1 MSLEQILALAIFIA
15 TYALALS
22 RRIKIAYVSLTA
34 AILLVALR
42 ILTPHEVVTQAL
54 KWDVLGIYWGFMMV
68 SIAFMDS
75 GVPKLLAERILK
87 AAHAEK
93 HVILYLAAST
103 AFLSV
108 WMENVGVVL
117 MMAPIALA
125 ISRRLNTSLFP
136 YMVVIGIASNVVTTV
151 SMVADPPSIILAIET
166 GMKFMDF
173 YWFQGRVGLGTLT
186 VVAVVAALLTL
197 LFQFRHMSKR
207 IDLPVDDVPVTYWAT
222 ILFVVS
228 VAILAF
234 GHGRGLSPGI
244 VGVAAGGAALWLNR
258 RRFRAMFVEFDWN
271 SFAFIMGIFVVAHSL
286 RSTGLLREFAGL
298 LHGAGLKTPA
308 LAMGALIWISVA
320 VSSFVDNVPF
330 TVLMIPVAQDLAGLL
345 GTSAWPLLFGMLV
358 GTGSGGNIT
367 PVGATANVFACGF
380 LEKHGEKVDLGRYM
394 KISVPFTVV
403 AVAAAHILLYIFWLR

>member
-34 AILLVALR
+34 AVLLVALR
-42 ILTPHEVVTQAL
+42 ILTPHEVLTQAL

-75 GVPKLLAERILK
+75 GAPKLLAERILK

-93 HVILYLAAST
+93 HAILYLAAST

-136 YMVVIGIASNVVTTV
+136 YMVVIGISSNVVTTV
-151 SMVADPPSIILAIET
+151 TMVADPPSIILAIET

-173 YWFQGRVGLGTLT
+173 YWFQGRIGLGTLT
-186 VVAVVAALLTL
+186 VVAVIAALLTL
-197 LFQFRHMSKR
+197 LFQFRHMSRR
-207 IDLPVDDVPVTYWAT
+207 IDLAVDEVPVTYGAT
-222 ILFVVS
+222 VLFVVS

-244 VGVAAGGAALWLNR
+244 VGVAAGGAALLLNR

-320 VSSFVDNVPF
+320 ISSFVDNVPF

-380 LEKHGEKVDLGRYM
+380 LEKHGERVDLGRYM
-394 KISVPFTVV
+394 KISVPFTLV
-403 AVAAAHILLYIFWLR
+403 AVGVAHILLYILWLR

>member
-1 MSLEQILALAIFIA
+1 MGFEQITALAVFVA
-15 TYALALS
+15 TYALALT

-34 AILLVALR
+34 AVLLVALR
-42 ILTPHEVVTQAL
+42 ILTPHEVLTQAL

-93 HVILYLAAST
+93 HAILYLAAST
-103 AFLSV
+103 AFLSA

-166 GMKFMDF
+166 GMRFKDF
-173 YWFQGRVGLGTLT
+173 YWFLGRPGLGTLT
-186 VVAVVAALLTL
+186 VFAVIAALLAL
-197 LFQFRHMSKR
+197 LVQFRRMTKR
-207 IDLPVDDVPVTYWAT
+207 VDLPTDEVPVTYAAT

-228 VAILAF
+228 VAILGF
-234 GHGRGLSPGI
+234 GHERGLPPGI
-244 VGVAAGGAALWLNR
+244 VGAVAGCVALWLNR
-258 RRFRAMFVEFDWN
+258 RRFRAMFAEFDWN

-298 LHGAGLKTPA
+298 LHGARLQTPA
-308 LAMGALIWISVA
+308 LAMGALIWIAVA
-320 VSSFVDNVPF
+320 ISSFVDNVPF
-330 TVLMIPVAQDLAGLL
+330 TVLMIPVAQDLAGML
-345 GTSAWPLLFGMLV
+345 GASAWPLLFGMLI

-380 LEKHGEKVDLGRYM
+380 LEKHGYKVHLGQYL
-394 KISVPFTVV
+394 KISVPFTVA
-403 AVAAAHILLYIFWLR
+403 AVGAAHVLLYIFWLR